1 MGQLFV
7 VALLTGAALC
17 VAFDETISTD
27 TSNESEMTVKGLVNQ
42 VLLENGLTGDFI
54 KTIAAA
60 MEKLNQQENKILELT
75 KDVYRLNHI
84 VRNQEKMIKV
94 SHRKNEEL
102 KSFMM
107 NQASRIFR
115 LDQTIKQTKDEVL
128 TLKQHSA
135 TPQGR
140 YETDSSEL
148 MENVT
153 GDKQYRKFD
162 ALEKNNDAQSLKDN
176 KVGKDRNS
184 NASSTLEVAKK
195 PRRDMVEV
203 VAFSVYLSKHT
214 HYVTGQTVKYDQIL
228 TNHGNSYNAFTG
240 VFSVPLTGTYLLT
253 FAIATDQRYSHIC
266 VRLVDNNSYLVDAC
280 ADPGTTTHIDTA
292 GNTVIVAL
300 TVGHRVWV
308 EVYDTS
314 NGLMYGTP
322 THRHA
327 TFSGVFL
334 F

>member
-1 MGQLFV
+1 M
-7 VALLTGAALC
+7 VALLTAAAVC

-42 VLLENGLTGDFI
+42 VLLENGLSGDFI

-60 MEKLNQQENKILELT
+60 MEKLNRQENKILELT
-75 KDVYRLNHI
+75 KDVYRLNQI

-107 NQASRIFR
+107 NQTSRILR

-153 GDKQYRKFD
+153 ADKQYRKFD
-162 ALEKNNDAQSLKDN
+162 ALEKNNDAQSLKDS
-176 KVGKDRNS
+176 KVAKDRNS

-195 PRRDMVEV
+195 PRRGLVEV

>member
-7 VALLTGAALC
+7 VALLTAAAVC

-60 MEKLNQQENKILELT
+60 TEKLNQQENKILELT
-75 KDVYRLNHI
+75 KDIYRLNQI
-84 VRNQEKMIKV
+84 VRDQEKLIKT
-94 SHRKNEEL
+94 SQKENEEL
-102 KSFMM
+102 KSLMM
-107 NQASRIFR
+107 NQANRILR
-115 LDQTIKQTKDEVL
+115 LDQTIKQMKDEVL

-153 GDKQYRKFD
+153 ADKQYRKFD

-176 KVGKDRNS
+176 KVAKDRNS

-195 PRRDMVEV
+195 PRRGLVEV

-214 HYVTGQTVKYDQIL
+214 HYVTGQTVRYDQIL
-228 TNHGNSYNAFTG
+228 TNHGNGYNAFTG

-266 VRLVDNNSYLVDAC
+266 VRLVDNNNYLADAC

>member
-1 MGQLFV
+1 M
-7 VALLTGAALC
+7 VALLTAAAVC

-60 MEKLNQQENKILELT
+60 TEKLNQQENKILELT

-102 KSFMM
+102 KGFMM

-115 LDQTIKQTKDEVL
+115 LDQTIKQMKDEVL
-128 TLKQHSA
+128 TQKQHPA
-135 TPQGR
+135 TTQGR
-140 YETDSSEL
+140 YKTDSYDMSEL

-153 GDKQYRKFD
+153 AYKQYSNIEVD
-162 ALEKNNDAQSLKDN
+162 ALENDNDAKSLKDN
-176 KVGKDRNS
+176 KVAKDRNS
-184 NASSTLEVAKK
+184 YASSTLEVAKK

-228 TNHGNSYNAFTG
+228 TNHGNNYNAFTG

-266 VRLVDNNSYLVDAC
+266 VRLVDNNSYLADAC

-300 TVGHRVWV
+300 TAGHRVWV